1 MKKFVIMIDYKAE
14 AKRMFDYIPVETND
28 IVDAIDIVDSFF
40 ETDVYLMHVLRVNT
54 PWKMVFIV

>member
-54 PWKMVFIV
+54 P